1 MATAKSKPAKK
12 QKTEVFTFGDAE
24 PVLAARDILGYTES
38 WFSGKWYEPPVSV
51 NGLAKTYRAN
61 PHHSSAIQVKKNVLV
76 KTFRP
81 HPLLSRQE
89 FEKFVLDDL
98 VFGNAYLERED
109 SRLGTPIRLR
119 HSLSKYTRRGKD
131 DTYWFIHDAGNPHE
145 FSAGSVFHLLQP
157 DINQEIYGV
166 PEYMSSLQSAW
177 LNESATIFR
186 RRYYDNGSHA
196 GFILYM
202 TDASQNGEDVDAIRK
217 AMKESK
223 GPGNFKNLFMYAPNG
238 KKDGMQIIPI
248 SEVSAKDEFFNIKN
262 VTRDD
267 LMAGHRV
274 PPQLMGVIP
283 TNTSGLGDPEK
294 AAKVFAANEV
304 EPLQERYRAL
314 NDWIGE
320 EVMRFDEYRIEGLG
334 SSD

>member
-98 VFGNAYLERED
+98 VFGNAYLERET

-145 FSAGSVFHLLQP
+145 FLAGSVFHLLQP

-283 TNTSGLGDPEK
+283 TNTSGLSDPAV
-294 AAKVFAANEV
+294 AARVFAANEI
-304 EPLQERYRAL
+304 EPSQERYRQL
-314 NDWIGE
+314 NDWLGE
-320 EVMRFDEYRIEGLG
+320 EVITFNPYTIEGI
-334 SSD
+334 SQV